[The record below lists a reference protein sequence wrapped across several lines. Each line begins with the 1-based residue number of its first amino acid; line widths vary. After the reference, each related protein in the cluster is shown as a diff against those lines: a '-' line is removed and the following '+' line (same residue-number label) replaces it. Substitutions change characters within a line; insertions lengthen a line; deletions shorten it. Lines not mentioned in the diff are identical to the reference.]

1 MSTKIAVTCFHD
13 FEASGANFLF
23 HVGLLAN
30 AFLILKEYSVK
41 ILAELVYNNK

>member
-13 FEASGANFLF
+13 FEASGAHFLF
-23 HVGLLAN
+23 RVGLLAN